1 MCRVRT
7 KNVINL
13 LSLDL
18 VDAGVSPT
26 FFQYDT
32 YPEEYRYKI
41 SVIFDGVDTRLCR
54 PDPEA
59 HLELPD
65 GRTLTTA
72 DEVVTFCTRAYEEQR
87 GFSTF
92 MHAVAALQRQRPNL
106 HAVIV
111 GGQGNPYGDRANA
124 GTEFKDRLIEEVG
137 VDTARTHFLGN
148 VPWSRLQ
155 TVFRVSS
162 VHIYLTVPFVL
173 SWSLM
178 EAMASACAVVAS
190 DTAPVREVVE
200 DGVNGRLADFHT
212 PAAFVARCNELL
224 DDPDGAADLR
234 RRARAT
240 VLANYDLQLCLKRQV
255 ALIERLVAGE
265 RPVPPR
271 PVHRPG
277 APAFMPPDERSGSER

>member
-1 MCRVRT
+1 VRT
-7 KNVINL
+7 KNAVNL

-26 FFQYDT
+26 FFQYET
-32 YPEEYRYKI
+32 YPEAYRYKL
-41 SVIFDGVDTRLCR
+41 SVIFDGVDTSRCH
-54 PDPEA
+54 PDPDA
-59 HLELPD
+59 RLALAD
-65 GRTLTTA
+65 GGELTTD

-87 GFSTF
+87 GFTTF
-92 MHAVAALQRQRPNL
+92 MRAVAELQRQRPNL

-124 GTEFKDRLIEEVG
+124 GEALKDRLVAETG
-137 VDTARTHFLGN
+137 VDLARTHFLGN

-190 DTAPVREVVE
+190 DTAPVREVIE
-200 DGVNGRLADFHT
+200 DGVNGRLADFHA
-212 PAAFVARCNELL
+212 PAAFVARCNAIL
-224 DDPDGAADLR
+224 DAPDRAADLR

-240 VLANYDLQLCLKRQV
+240 VLARYDLQLCLKRQV

-265 RPVPPR
+265 RPTPPR
-271 PVHRPG
+271 PVHHPG
-277 APAFMPPDERSGSER
+277 APAFMPPSRLDAPET